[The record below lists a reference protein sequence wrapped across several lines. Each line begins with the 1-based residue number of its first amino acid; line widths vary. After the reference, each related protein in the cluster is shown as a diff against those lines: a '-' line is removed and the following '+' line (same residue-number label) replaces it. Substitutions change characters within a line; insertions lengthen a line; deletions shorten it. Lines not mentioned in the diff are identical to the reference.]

1 MKSDCNAEHAGRA
14 LLCFTVILWYCFI
27 DGKHGDHNVSCHPMT
42 VTLSPGCSLLHQ
54 ERTASLDR
62 GQGPLH
68 LWMLSL
74 NALDFWLTD
83 RIAEGGRVDLLV
95 LRNHSNSCV
104 WGYPVV
110 CFFCKSSNYKWLWGS
125 WWGRAIPTV
134 SFLTHSVA
142 PQQQRPCANIHPSPM
157 KDKSSSRAHS

>member
-1 MKSDCNAEHAGRA
+1 MKSHCNAEHAGRA

-27 DGKHGDHNVSCHPMT
+27 DGKHGDHDVWCHSMT
-42 VTLSPGCSLLHQ
+42 VILSPGCSLLQQ
-54 ERTASLDR
+54 ERTASVDR

-83 RIAEGGRVDLLV
+83 RIAEGGSVDLLI
-95 LRNHSNSCV
+95 LRNHSNSYV

-110 CFFCKSSNYKWLWGS
+110 CFFCKLLITNCSEGPGEAEPSLQS
-125 WWGRAIPTV
+125 LSCPTV
-134 SFLTHSVA
+134 LLLSSK
-142 PQQQRPCANIHPSPM
+142 HP
-157 KDKSSSRAHS
+157 